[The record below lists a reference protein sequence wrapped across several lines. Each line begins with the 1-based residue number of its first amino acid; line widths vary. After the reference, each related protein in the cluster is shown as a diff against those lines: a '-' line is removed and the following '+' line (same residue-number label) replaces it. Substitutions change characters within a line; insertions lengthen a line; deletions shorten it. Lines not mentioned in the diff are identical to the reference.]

1 MQFLSRLLL
10 FCILYS
16 EKAFHSQKLIQ
27 AIPVGSIKELNLPTN
42 FILSYAVDFS
52 TYSLLLEYWTGGFK
66 VLQGICKIHDDER
79 HVSSQNLAAGFKFQT

>member
-1 MQFLSRLLL
+1 MLFYCNCHGSQFSLLFMQFLSRLLL
-10 FCILYS
+10 FWILYS

-52 TYSLLLEYWTGGFK
+52 TYSLLLEY
-66 VLQGICKIHDDER
+66 
-79 HVSSQNLAAGFKFQT
+79 